1 MTALERRRRAA
12 EAAAE
17 RLPAAGGPAY
27 SWHLIPVE
35 LRLELLDVLDVV
47 GTEAE
52 LTEALE
58 ARPGLREA
66 VERVVDAA
74 GEVAAE

>member
-1 MTALERRRRAA
+1 MAPA
-12 EAAAE
+12 ES
-17 RLPAAGGPAY
+17 GPAY
-27 SWHLIPVE
+27 DWHLIPVE

-52 LTEALE
+52 LAEALD
-58 ARPGLREA
+58 ARPALKAA

-74 GEVAAE
+74 EKVAAE